1 MVFLDDEDDKDWIL
15 KLKEV
20 KVIFKEICDDVIVN
34 GLKNDVKEENG
45 SFSRNEKELEVG
57 NVVDK

>member
-20 KVIFKEICDDVIVN
+20 KVVFKEICGDVIVN
-34 GLKNDVKEENG
+34 ELKNGVKEESGNIR
-45 SFSRNEKELEVG
+45 RNEKELEVENG
-57 NVVDK
+57 VDK

>member
-1 MVFLDDEDDKDWIL
+1 MVLLDDEDDKDWIL

-20 KVIFKEICDDVIVN
+20 KVVFKEICGDVIVN
-34 GLKNDVKEENG
+34 GLKNDVKEESGN
-45 SFSRNEKELEVG
+45 FSRNEKELEVG

>member
-1 MVFLDDEDDKDWIL
+1 MVLLDDEDDKNWIL

-45 SFSRNEKELEVG
+45 NFSRNEKELEVG

>member
-1 MVFLDDEDDKDWIL
+1 MVFLDDEDDNDWIF

-20 KVIFKEICDDVIVN
+20 KVVFKEICGDVIVN
-34 GLKNDVKEENG
+34 GLKNDVKEESGN
-45 SFSRNEKELEVG
+45 FRRNEKELEVG

>member
-1 MVFLDDEDDKDWIL
+1 MVFLDDEDDKDRIL

-20 KVIFKEICDDVIVN
+20 KVVFKEICGDVIVN
-34 GLKNDVKEENG
+34 GLKNDVKEESGN
-45 SFSRNEKELEVG
+45 FRRNEKELEVG

>member
-1 MVFLDDEDDKDWIL
+1 MVLLDDEDDKDWIL

-20 KVIFKEICDDVIVN
+20 KVVFKEICGDVIVN
-34 GLKNDVKEENG
+34 GLKNDVKEESGNFRRNG
-45 SFSRNEKELEVG
+45 KELEVG